1 MQINM
6 RKLNIGILAS
16 HGGSNLQ
23 AIVDACKSEIIIAT
37 PVVVISNNSKS
48 GALRRAKNE
57 GIPCFHISKSLYD
70 DDNEVDYQITQKLLL
85 YEVDLIVLAGYMKR
99 LGELIMSTFKDRI
112 VNVHPSLLP
121 KFGGKGMYGIK
132 VHESALEAGEHK
144 TGVTIHKVQGEYDR
158 GTILAQAEVQIRE
171 NDTPSSLRDR
181 VLIVEHELYVETLR
195 EISLGGIKL

>member
-1 MQINM
+1 M

-57 GIPCFHISKSLYD
+57 GIPYFHISKSLYTD
-70 DDNEVDYQITQKLLL
+70 DYEVDDQITQKLLR

-112 VNVHPSLLP
+112 VNIHPSLLP

-132 VHESALEAGEHK
+132 IDESVLEAGEHK

-158 GTILAQAEVQIRE
+158 GTILAQAEGQIRE
-171 NDTPSSLRDR
+171 DDTPFSLRER
-181 VLIVEHELYVETLR
+181 VLKVEHELYVETLR
-195 EISLGGIKL
+195 EISLGKIKL

>member
-1 MQINM
+1 M

-70 DDNEVDYQITQKLLL
+70 DDNEVDYQITQKLLR

-181 VLIVEHELYVETLR
+181 VLIVEHELYVERLM

>member
-1 MQINM
+1 M

-132 VHESALEAGEHK
+132 VHESALEAGDHK

>member
-1 MQINM
+1 MYNELQDEGYTEVNIMGINGFQYLDNDYHCM
-6 RKLNIGILAS
+6 IC
-16 HGGSNLQ
+16 
-23 AIVDACKSEIIIAT
+23 DT
-37 PVVVISNNSKS
+37 PDECSSC
-48 GALRRAKNE
+48 NE
-57 GIPCFHISKSLYD
+57 ERVLPWVQDLDD
-70 DDNEVDYQITQKLLL
+70 DDNEVDYQITQKLLR

-144 TGVTIHKVQGEYDR
+144 TGETIHKVQGEYDR

>member
-1 MQINM
+1 M

-23 AIVDACKSEIIIAT
+23 AIVDACKAEIIIAT

-48 GALRRAKNE
+48 GALKRAKNE
-57 GIPCFHISKSLYD
+57 GIPYFHISKSLYD
-70 DDNEVDYQITQKLLL
+70 DDNEVDYQITQKLLR

-99 LGELIMSTFKDRI
+99 LGESIMSTFENRI

-132 VHESALEAGEHK
+132 VHESVLQAGEDK
-144 TGVTIHKVQGEYDR
+144 TGVTIHKVEGEYDR
-158 GTILAQAEVQIRE
+158 GGILAQAEVQIRE
-171 NDTPSSLRDR
+171 DDTPFSLKDR

-195 EISLGGIKL
+195 QISLGKIKL

>member
-1 MQINM
+1 M

-70 DDNEVDYQITQKLLL
+70 DDNEVDYQITQKLLR

-195 EISLGGIKL
+195 EISLGRIKL

>member
-1 MQINM
+1 M

-57 GIPCFHISKSLYD
+57 GIPYFHISKSLYTD
-70 DDNEVDYQITQKLLL
+70 DYELDDQITQKLLR

-132 VHESALEAGEHK
+132 IHESVLEAGEHK

-171 NDTPSSLRDR
+171 DDTPFSLRDR
-181 VLIVEHELYVETLR
+181 VLKVEHELYVET
-195 EISLGGIKL
+195 

>member
-1 MQINM
+1 M

-171 NDTPSSLRDR
+171 DDTPFSLRDR
-181 VLIVEHELYVETLR
+181 VLKVEHELYVETLR
-195 EISLGGIKL
+195 EISLGKIKL

>member
-1 MQINM
+1 M

-57 GIPCFHISKSLYD
+57 GIPYFHISKSLYD
-70 DDNEVDYQITQKLLL
+70 DDNEVDYQITQKLLR
-85 YEVDLIVLAGYMKR
+85 YEGDLIVLAGYMKR

-132 VHESALEAGEHK
+132 VHESVSEAGEHK

-171 NDTPSSLRDR
+171 DDTPFSLRDR
-181 VLIVEHELYVETLR
+181 VLKVEHELYVETLR
-195 EISLGGIKL
+195 EISLGKINL

>member
-1 MQINM
+1 M

-57 GIPCFHISKSLYD
+57 GIPYFHISKSLYTD
-70 DDNEVDYQITQKLLL
+70 DYEVDDQITQKLLR

>member
-1 MQINM
+1 M

-23 AIVDACKSEIIIAT
+23 AIIDACNEEIVIAN

-48 GALRRAKNE
+48 GALKRAQRE

-70 DDNEVDYQITQKLLL
+70 DDNEVDYQITQKLLR

-121 KFGGKGMYGIK
+121 KFGGKGMYGIR

>member
-1 MQINM
+1 M

-23 AIVDACKSEIIIAT
+23 AIIDACNEEIVIAN

-48 GALRRAKNE
+48 GALKRAQRE

-70 DDNEVDYQITQKLLL
+70 DDNEVDYQITQKLLS
-85 YEVDLIVLAGYMKR
+85 YKVDLVVLAGYMKK
-99 LGELIMSTFKDRI
+99 LGVLIMSTFEDRI
-112 VNVHPSLLP
+112 INVHPSLLP

-132 VHESALEAGEHK
+132 VHESVLEAGEHK

-181 VLIVEHELYVETLR
+181 VLIVEHELYVETLK

>member
-1 MQINM
+1 M

-57 GIPCFHISKSLYD
+57 GIPYFHISKSLYTD
-70 DDNEVDYQITQKLLL
+70 DYEVDDQITQKLLR

-132 VHESALEAGEHK
+132 VQESVLEAGEHK

-171 NDTPSSLRDR
+171 DDTPFSLRDR
-181 VLIVEHELYVETLR
+181 VLKVEHELYVETLR
-195 EISLGGIKL
+195 EISLGKIKL

>member
-1 MQINM
+1 M

-70 DDNEVDYQITQKLLL
+70 DDNEVDYQITQKLLR

>member
-70 DDNEVDYQITQKLLL
+70 DDNEVDYQITQKLLR

>member
-1 MQINM
+1 M

-57 GIPCFHISKSLYD
+57 GIPYFHISKSLYTD
-70 DDNEVDYQITQKLLL
+70 DYEVDDQITQKLLR

-132 VHESALEAGEHK
+132 IHESVLEAGEHK

-158 GTILAQAEVQIRE
+158 GTILPQAEVQIRE
-171 NDTPSSLRDR
+171 DDTPFSLRDR

-195 EISLGGIKL
+195 KISLGEIKL

>member
-1 MQINM
+1 M

-70 DDNEVDYQITQKLLL
+70 DDNEVDYQITQKLLR

-99 LGELIMSTFKDRI
+99 LGELIISTFKDRI

>member
-1 MQINM
+1 M

-23 AIVDACKSEIIIAT
+23 AIIDACKSEIVIAN

-48 GALRRAKNE
+48 GALKRARNE
-57 GIPCFHISKSLYD
+57 GVPCFHISKSLFID
-70 DDNEVDYQITQKLLL
+70 DKEVDYQITQKLLS
-85 YEVDLIVLAGYMKR
+85 YKVDLVVLAGYMKK
-99 LGELIMSTFKDRI
+99 LGVLIMSTFEDRI
-112 VNVHPSLLP
+112 INVHPSLLP

-132 VHESALEAGEHK
+132 VHESVLAAGEHK

-171 NDTPSSLRDR
+171 NDTSSSLRDR

>member
-1 MQINM
+1 MQINT

-70 DDNEVDYQITQKLLL
+70 DDNEVDYQITQKLLR

>member
-1 MQINM
+1 M

-195 EISLGGIKL
+195 EISLGRIKL

>member
-1 MQINM
+1 M

-23 AIVDACKSEIIIAT
+23 AIIDACNEEIVIAN

-48 GALRRAKNE
+48 GALKRAQRE

-70 DDNEVDYQITQKLLL
+70 DDNEVDYQITQKLLR

>member
-1 MQINM
+1 M

-195 EISLGGIKL
+195 KISLGEIKL

>member
-1 MQINM
+1 MQINT